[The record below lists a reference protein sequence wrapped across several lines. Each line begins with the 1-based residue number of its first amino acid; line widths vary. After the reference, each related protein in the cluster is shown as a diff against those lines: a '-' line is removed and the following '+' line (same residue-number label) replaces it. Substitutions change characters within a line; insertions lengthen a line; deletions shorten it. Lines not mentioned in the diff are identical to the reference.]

1 MTNRRFAAKGLS
13 QDEINGAMG
22 AMRTED
28 RTWDD
33 PRNFKASYFAGEDV
47 TQVVTEAFN
56 LHMGDNAIYGASV
69 YPSLM
74 AYEVQVVAMALEM
87 LEAPEG
93 ADGTVTTGGTESIA
107 MAVKTARDW
116 AREHKPVAGTP
127 EIVVPR
133 TAHLAFDKA
142 AELFGLRVVRMADS
156 VDYRADVPAMA
167 AAIGANTVMIV
178 GSAPPFPYANV
189 DPIADIAALA
199 REHGL
204 WMHVDACIGGFL
216 LPFARDLGAR
226 VPDFDFSV
234 PGVTSISAD
243 LHKYGYALRGSS
255 LLLLRDEALAE
266 YQRFESGDWPAG
278 LYATMGIAGS
288 RNGGPVA
295 SAWAVM
301 RYLGFDGYRERVAM
315 ILEAKQRLIA
325 GIEAVEGL
333 AVLGAPEGG
342 HFAFMSTAHDTLAI
356 ADAMTDRGW
365 MLSRGV
371 DPPTIILLLNYRHGE
386 VVDDFLADL
395 ARAVRDVAAGRIE
408 SRGEQMVYAV

>member
-1 MTNRRFAAKGLS
+1 MTNRRFPAEGLS
-13 QDEINGAMG
+13 PDEISAAMD
-22 AMRTED
+22 AMRADD
-28 RTWDD
+28 RVWDD
-33 PRNFKASYFAGEDV
+33 PKNLKASYYAGEDV
-47 TQVVTEAFN
+47 TRVATEAFN

-69 YPSLM
+69 YPSLP
-74 AYEVQVVAMALEM
+74 AYEAEVVAMALEM

-93 ADGTVTTGGTESIA
+93 ADGTVTTGGTDSIA

-116 AREHKPVAGTP
+116 ARAHKPVAGVP

-133 TAHLAFDKA
+133 TAHVAFDKA
-142 AELFGLRVVRMADS
+142 AQLFGLGVVRMAGS

-178 GSAPPFPYANV
+178 GSAPPYPYANV

-199 REHGL
+199 REPGL

-216 LPFARDLGAR
+216 LPFARDLGHD
-226 VPDFDFSV
+226 VPAFDFAV
-234 PGVTSISAD
+234 PGVTSMSAD

-266 YQRFESGDWPAG
+266 YQRFESADWPAG

-301 RYLGFDGYRERVAM
+301 RYLGFDGYRERVAK

-325 GIEAVEGL
+325 GIEAIDSL

-342 HFAFMSTAHDTLAI
+342 HFAFASTAHDTTAI
-356 ADAMTDRGW
+356 AQAMTDRGW
-365 MLSRGV
+365 MLARGE
-371 DPPTIILLLNYRHGE
+371 DPPAIMLLLNYRHGE

-395 ARAVRDVAAGRIE
+395 AQAVDDVAAGRVE
-408 SRGEQMVYAV
+408 SRGEDAVYVV